1 MKDGQPSDAV
11 EQERL
16 QEFLRW
22 RQASSRRRPASG
34 RRVLF
39 FCIGAT
45 AGALTAL
52 LIMMVVRTVLDGP
65 ARLVSAPTQ
74 TSADD
79 LEHTPRRF
87 QPPVERTRPG
97 VGARELVPAETG
109 PEPAARSRSTEAP
122 PAAAASDDRPTA
134 VGHRRG
140 MRMERRTRP
149 AREPVADLAQAAEV
163 GARPPL
169 TAPAEPATPRAA
181 ATGAVAS
188 SPASTSRTTIT
199 PAMPGAPALD
209 TPDSVTIADRSRP
222 IPAPLDPGS
231 ARRDPIDHA
240 ETGAVASTNAVT
252 SAMPATLAAD
262 VPRDVAADSPPSP
275 PATAFL
281 DPVVSGSQASGAR
294 GQRSRTME
302 TMTRLIGYIPEVRVG
317 RAIFRWVKSQ
327 PPVDHETR
335 PSRYEAPQAR

>member
-1 MKDGQPSDAV
+1 MKDGQPPDAV

-45 AGALTAL
+45 AGVLTGL
-52 LIMMVVRTVLDGP
+52 LIMMVVRAVLDGP

-74 TSADD
+74 TSAED
-79 LEHTPRRF
+79 LGHTARRF
-87 QPPVERTRPG
+87 QAPVERTRPG

-109 PEPAARSRSTEAP
+109 PEPAARLRSTEAP

-140 MRMERRTRP
+140 VRMERRTRP
-149 AREPVADLAQAAEV
+149 AREPVADLAQGAEV
-163 GARPPL
+163 GARSPL
-169 TAPAEPATPRAA
+169 TAPAEPVPRAA

-199 PAMPGAPALD
+199 GAPTLD

-222 IPAPLDPGS
+222 ISAPLDPGS
-231 ARRDPIDHA
+231 ARRDPTDHA
-240 ETGAVASTNAVT
+240 ETGAASSTNALT

-275 PATAFL
+275 PVTASL

-302 TMTRLIGYIPEVRVG
+302 TMTRLIDYIPEVRVG

-327 PPVDHETR
+327 PPVDHEPR